1 MYHISK
7 KMILDMRYILDCL
20 NEIKNLFKRV
30 IKKKYFC
37 NNNKYLECG
46 VYARNSNN

>member
-1 MYHISK
+1 
-7 KMILDMRYILDCL
+7 MILDMRYILDCL

-30 IKKKYFC
+30 IKKNKYFC
-37 NNNKYLECG
+37 NNNNNKYLECG